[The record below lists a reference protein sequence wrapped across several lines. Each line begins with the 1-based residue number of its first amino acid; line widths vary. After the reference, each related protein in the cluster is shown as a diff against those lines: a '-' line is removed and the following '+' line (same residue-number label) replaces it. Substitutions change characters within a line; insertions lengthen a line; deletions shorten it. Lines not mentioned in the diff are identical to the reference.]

1 MTDSIKQAAQRIVA
15 SMQRAYSGDAYYLE
29 ANEADF
35 SHLDLRFYRDFQV
48 QHEAQGFRHMR
59 DFEIAQ
65 VSNSPTTLVARTFIR
80 SVVSA
85 EGDIIAYYYQVRP
98 RLGRLMRQLL
108 RGLRNGRWLD
118 TPRFVLR
125 TLKTKH
131 CTDYESELGNGH
143 FITTSNAEAA
153 GKLSLPPTIDTEF
166 HPYGTPPVVLA
177 HRQRQRLDARFAS
190 EPDSRPCIVRTVDDL
205 TKMQHRLKAQ
215 KNAYRASVK
224 WVTQD
229 DLLKM
234 SANHPQLAA
243 AVYEEVC
250 KLMHADGQ
258 EG

>member
-15 SMQRAYSGDAYYLE
+15 SMQRAYSGDAHYLE
-29 ANEADF
+29 AREADF
-35 SHLDLRFYRDFQV
+35 PHLDLRFYRDFQA

-80 SVVSA
+80 GMVSA
-85 EGDIIAYYYQVRP
+85 EGDIVAYYYQVKP

-108 RGLRNGRWLD
+108 RGLLNGRWLD

-131 CTDYESELGNGH
+131 CTDYESELSNGH
-143 FITTSNAEAA
+143 FITTSNAESA
-153 GKLSLPPTIDTEF
+153 GKLSSPPTIDTEF

-177 HRQRQRLDARFAS
+177 NRQRQRLDAHCAS
-190 EPDSRPCIVRTVDDL
+190 SPDAHACIVRTIDDL
-205 TKMQHRLKAQ
+205 TKMQRRLKEQ
-215 KNAYRASVK
+215 KNAYRASIK
-224 WVTQD
+224 WVSQE

-234 SANHPQLAA
+234 SDRHPQLATA
-243 AVYEEVC
+243 IYEEVR